1 MTPPLRSLRADAVRK
16 EIIIGVTGSIA
27 CYRTCDL
34 VSTLRKEPGL
44 NVHVVM
50 TREAARFVAP
60 LTFQTLTGNRVYTD
74 LFEAPEE
81 WDLLHTSLA
90 VRAALVVVCPATLN
104 LIGKFANGLCDDLL
118 TAVLFA
124 TQAPILLVPA
134 MNKGMYEH
142 PATQENLR
150 RLKQR
155 GVEFVGPI
163 RGEMACRQVGLGH
176 IAEPDDILAAIRLR
190 LSEAA
195 PGASAHR
202 RHLKKKG

>member
-1 MTPPLRSLRADAVRK
+1 MK
-16 EIIIGVTGSIA
+16 EVVVGVTGSIA

-34 VSTLRKEPGL
+34 VSALRKEPEL
-44 NVHVVM
+44 NIHVVM
-50 TREAARFVAP
+50 TREAARFVTP

-90 VRAALVVVCPATLN
+90 ARAALVVVCPATLN

-124 TQAPILLVPA
+124 TKAPILLAPA
-134 MNKGMYEH
+134 MNQGMYAH
-142 PATQENLR
+142 PATQENLQRLR
-150 RLKQR
+150 RR

-163 RGEMACRQVGLGH
+163 HGEMACRQVGMGH
-176 IAEPDDILAAIRLR
+176 IADNADILKAVRSRLKIQV
-190 LSEAA
+190 
-195 PGASAHR
+195 
-202 RHLKKKG
+202 KKRVK